1 MALASTR
8 PAPSARTAAALLL
21 ATLALAGC
29 SEGDNDDN
37 GKLTAA
43 VTVTPDSSG
52 DASSGASAPTTTEP
66 AGTSAGP
73 DSSTGDQPTS
83 SSTAAASST
92 TTTGE
97 DTTTGDTTTGES
109 TGPICDP
116 GQGGCVCDDG
126 MCVDGYAC
134 EDGVCAPALMC
145 PGDIEPDDNDEETAK
160 SFGDITDNDDDAFT
174 ISGILGGAED
184 TDWYTYHGK
193 DTFGYIVE
201 PKVNLLAGGLRL
213 CQFLVCDA
221 GGAAQSEVTCPAGT
235 KFAISPNLRP
245 GCCAAT
251 TFQVTEFNCTGQD
264 ESATIWIRVDQPL
277 VDACTDYE
285 IKVTF

>member
-1 MALASTR
+1 
-8 PAPSARTAAALLL
+8 
-21 ATLALAGC
+21 
-29 SEGDNDDN
+29 
-37 GKLTAA
+37 
-43 VTVTPDSSG
+43 
-52 DASSGASAPTTTEP
+52 
-66 AGTSAGP
+66 
-73 DSSTGDQPTS
+73 
-83 SSTAAASST
+83 
-92 TTTGE
+92 
-97 DTTTGDTTTGES
+97 
-109 TGPICDP
+109 
-116 GQGGCVCDDG
+116 

-201 PKVNLLAGGLRL
+201 PKANLLAGGLRL

-235 KFAISPNLRP
+235 KFAYLAEPAPRLLRRDHFPGHGSSTAPARTRARRSGFRARPAARRRLHRLRDQRSPSDKPRARAPHHQRSARLIGHLRGHP
-245 GCCAAT
+245 QRRAEQHPREGDDQRDAA
-251 TFQVTEFNCTGQD
+251 VAEAD
-264 ESATIWIRVDQPL
+264 DHARVD
-277 VDACTDYE
+277 DAAPRRSSRRTS
-285 IKVTF
+285 

>member
-21 ATLALAGC
+21 AALALAGC
-29 SEGDNDDN
+29 SEGDNNGD

-43 VTVTPDSSG
+43 VTLTPESSG
-52 DASSGASAPTTTEP
+52 APTTTEP
-66 AGTSAGP
+66 AGTSAEP

-83 SSTAAASST
+83 ASTAAAGT
-92 TTTGE
+92 TTSDG
-97 DTTTGDTTTGES
+97 DTTTGDTTTGTTAGES
-109 TGPICDP
+109 TGPICEP

-126 MCVDGYAC
+126 MCVDGHAC
-134 EDGVCAPALMC
+134 VDGVCAPALMC
-145 PGDIEPDDNDEETAK
+145 PGDIEPDDDDEETAK
-160 SFGDITDNDDDAFT
+160 NVGSITDNDDDAVT
-174 ISGILGGAED
+174 ITGILGGAED
-184 TDWYTYHGK
+184 TDWYSYHGK

-213 CQFLVCDA
+213 CQFLVCDE
-221 GGAAQSEVTCPAGT
+221 GGAAQSEVTCPAGS

-251 TFQVTEFNCTGQD
+251 SFQVTEFNCTGQD
-264 ESATIWIRVDQPL
+264 ESATIWIRVDQPV